1 MQGWLWSGHEFAPAA
16 SVPLSDRG
24 FRYGMSLFESV
35 AVQDGAVEFWSEHR
49 RRLLTGCIER
59 DFPVD
64 ETALDRA
71 KDVLAAAGVNG
82 FARVYVTAGDGGPA
96 APAAPRVFVMIEERL
111 REKAESWDIGFS
123 EEPWSPVFAGLKTG
137 NYWRHCEA
145 LAQAKAKGFDEAL
158 LFNDHAE
165 LVSVCCGNVFLVHDE
180 KISTPPRGSGCRP
193 GVARD
198 WVCKRR
204 KVEERRLRRED
215 VLTADEVF
223 LTSSWLGVMPVSTIE
238 GRPLGPR
245 RVGPRLSAEWQNAP
259 RRGE

>member
-1 MQGWLWSGHEFAPAA
+1 MLGWLWNGQEFASAA

-24 FRYGMSLFESV
+24 FRYGMSLFESL
-35 AVQDGAVEFWSEHR
+35 AVQDGVVEYWGEHR

-64 ETALDRA
+64 EAGIDAA
-71 KDVLAAAGVNG
+71 KDVLANAGMNG

-96 APAAPRVFVMIEERL
+96 APAAPRIFAMIEERE
-111 REKAESWDIGFS
+111 REKEESWEICFS
-123 EEPWSPVFAGLKTG
+123 EEPWAPIFAGLKTA
-137 NYWRHCEA
+137 NYWKHCEA
-145 LAQAKAKGFDEAL
+145 LSLAKAKRFDEAV

-165 LVSVCCGNVFLVHDE
+165 LVSVCCGNIFLVHDD
-180 KISTPPRGSGCRP
+180 KISTPGRASGCRL
-193 GVARD
+193 GVARE

-215 VLTADEVF
+215 LLAADEVF
-223 LTSSWLGVMPVSTIE
+223 ISNCWLGVMPIATIE

-245 RVGPRLSAEWQNAP
+245 RIGPKLSAEWEIHP
-259 RRGE
+259 RRE